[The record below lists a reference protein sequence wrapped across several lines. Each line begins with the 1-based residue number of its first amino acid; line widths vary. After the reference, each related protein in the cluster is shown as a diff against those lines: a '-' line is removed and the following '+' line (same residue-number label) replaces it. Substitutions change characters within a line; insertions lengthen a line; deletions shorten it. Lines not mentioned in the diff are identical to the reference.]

1 MNSKCGI
8 QQVPGKFHLDK
19 KKCHDSCYVEIH
31 EQKNKA
37 NCLNVTY
44 IIEITESDITIKW
57 TPKRAQNECLF
68 RHAVAAIVSPSLS
81 FFLPLPLSPLKC
93 IFRMSWESIHFR
105 YARLPKSTAIMIS
118 KNVLNFFCVAVLCI
132 VLACLR
138 KFYKFIEKWKELT
151 FSSRSKYI
159 TERNQRN

>member
-1 MNSKCGI
+1 MEWNSSMESNRCLVNFTLI
-8 QQVPGKFHLDK
+8 K
-19 KKCHDSCYVEIH
+19 KNDTILVTSEFMSRRTKQIVWKWRTLLKSP
-31 EQKNKA
+31 KA
-37 NCLNVTY
+37 TLQSN
-44 IIEITESDITIKW
+44 EH
-57 TPKRAQNECLF
+57 QNEPKMNVFLGMLLLPSCL
-68 RHAVAAIVSPSLS
+68 LLY
-81 FFLPLPLSPLKC
+81 LPLPLSPAKC

-151 FSSRSKYI
+151 LRSRTKCI